1 MKTVNIYLNVRSL
14 TSKPGILLMNG
25 ILLECWGLSPHQLQK
40 KKNVVEEFFL
50 EMTKIK
56 TKIQYFSL
64 IELKNLFFSI
74 NWQLEE
80 IVKPTII
87 LWEFLQFPSLSLFS
101 KEIGITQCNSKK
113 KKNKQNSKNAILSKF
128 INFFTL

>member
-1 MKTVNIYLNVRSL
+1 MLGFKS
-14 TSKPGILLMNG
+14 
-25 ILLECWGLSPHQLQK
+25 SPVAK
-40 KKNVVEEFFL
+40 EKNVVEEFFL

-113 KKNKQNSKNAILSKF
+113 KKKQTKF
-128 INFFTL
+128 KKRYFKQIY